1 MKMYRILL
9 RLMGRGFSLQT
20 ELEVEVHSLKA
31 SLEESEAKVVAANAN
46 VSIHANTHMKSEF
59 TLVIIWSMVTSCVGP
74 TGRARTRGG

>member
-31 SLEESEAKVVAANAN
+31 SLEESEAKVVAANAK
-46 VSIHANTHMKSEF
+46 VSFMQILT
-59 TLVIIWSMVTSCVGP
+59 
-74 TGRARTRGG
+74 